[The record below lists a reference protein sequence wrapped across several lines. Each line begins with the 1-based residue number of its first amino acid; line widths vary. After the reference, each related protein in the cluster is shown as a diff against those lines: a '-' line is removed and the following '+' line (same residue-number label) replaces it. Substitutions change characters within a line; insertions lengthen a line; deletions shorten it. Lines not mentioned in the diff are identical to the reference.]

1 MVCIFGKL
9 DSYYFKTVFIVVWD
23 TNALG
28 FDFVLLSEIG
38 PGRSRTIFFIYLL
51 EHTFYN
57 V

>member
-51 EHTFYN
+51 EHKFYN